1 MPFLKLGERGV
12 DPNTQQDDA
21 HEVRLCRPASD
32 DENWWGRINCKWL
45 LFTGIRASAYGDPL
59 MCASEQMAK

>member
-12 DPNTQQDDA
+12 DPNTQQNDA

-45 LFTGIRASAYGDPL
+45 LFTGIRAAQTSVNVGLQPMVTL
-59 MCASEQMAK
+59 